1 MKLKTIL
8 SYQTLTK
15 GIAGLLLS
23 ITVSPIALA
32 ANDWENPEV
41 IHINKLPA
49 RATSY
54 SFDTVE
60 QALTR
65 DRTQASIKMLNG
77 DWKFNF
83 VEKAEDRPKNFYKSN
98 FNSKQWKSI
107 PVPSNWEMEGYGTP
121 IYTNSQYPMF
131 KNGATDENSIVPPFI
146 TRDNP
151 VGSYLKDFTI
161 PKTWQGQ
168 QILIHLGGVS
178 SAYYLWVNGEK
189 VGYSQGSRLPSE
201 FDITDHI
208 KSGTN
213 TVAVEVYRW
222 SDGSYLEDQDHWR
235 LSGIHREVMLMA
247 QPKIAINDFHV
258 KTKLNETYTQG
269 TLQIRPELSF
279 PKRKDVD
286 GWNIEGQLYNDSGK
300 AVLSTPMNVS
310 ANIVSRTIYPQR
322 DNFKFDLMSATL
334 ENPKLWTSETPHL
347 YTLVLSLKNT
357 QGTVIETRSTRVGF
371 RDVKIND
378 KAELLI
384 NGKAIKL
391 IGVNRHDHDV
401 KKGKALSRA
410 DLLEDVLLMKRYN
423 FNAVRTSHYPND
435 PYFYDLCDEYGIYV
449 MDEAN
454 IESHG
459 VGGLLANLPEWN
471 NAMMQRVLRMVE
483 RDKNHPSIIS
493 WSFGN
498 ESGTGPN
505 FAAMSGW
512 VKDLDSTRFIHY
524 EGSQGDPN
532 HPDYIGL
539 SERYST
545 KAEKAQFHTPYANP
559 TDPAF
564 VDVISR
570 MYPSLEE
577 LKGLADSPYVK
588 RPILM
593 CEYAHA
599 MGNSLGNLTEY
610 WDMVRSHDNIVGG
623 FIWDWIDQG
632 IEAKNDKGETYLAYG
647 GDFGDKPNSSNFCLN
662 GVLDSYR
669 KATPK
674 LWEAKY
680 VFQPAQFDATHL
692 AEGKIDVTNRFFF
705 DNLKQY
711 LLVWTLS
718 EDNKVIQQGSLNGL
732 DIAAQQT
739 KAVSIPFNKPVLK
752 AGARY
757 FLQLSL
763 RTINNTNWAEAGHEL
778 AKQQFELPFKK
789 EAIKT
794 VSNKSVSTDDKQNT
808 ITVSNNGF
816 KAVFNKKSGYLT
828 AYQVNGQTVITGALK
843 HNFWRPST
851 DNDIGGF
858 QDWTSPTDNVADDT
872 KPATGRAVWR
882 KASENM
888 TLSAFDIDTSK
899 TSVTVTTKHSFNKQ
913 LNVTTQYVVTGDAA
927 IKVSMSLNADAN
939 LTSIPRLGMTTNV
952 NQRLS
957 NMSVYGRGPYEN
969 YIDRNN
975 SADISIYSG
984 KVEDFIYHYARP
996 QENGNRTDVDWLK
1009 LATDNGLT
1017 LTIDG
1022 KEDLSVSVWP
1032 WSAENLNAAQHTYD
1046 LVKQGKFTVNI
1057 DLIQSGVGGN
1067 DSWSAKAAPIKQ
1079 YQVLSG
1085 KYQYTYTISAR

>member
-1 MKLKTIL
+1 MKTRSSLLKKRLLGGIT
-8 SYQTLTK
+8 STLMI
-15 GIAGLLLS
+15 IASQPL
-23 ITVSPIALA
+23 AFA

-54 SFDTVE
+54 SFDTVD
-60 QALTR
+60 QALKR
-65 DRTQASIKMLNG
+65 DRSESSIKMLNG
-77 DWKFNF
+77 EWKFSF
-83 VEKAEDRPKNFYKSN
+83 ADKVEDRPKNFYKST
-98 FNSKQWKSI
+98 FNSKSWKTI
-107 PVPSNWEMEGYGTP
+107 PVPSNWELEGYGMP
-121 IYTNSQYPMF
+121 IYTNSLYPFF
-131 KNGATDENSIVPPFI
+131 KDAATDENSIVLPYI

-151 VGSYLKDFTI
+151 VGSYLKDFTV
-161 PKTWQGQ
+161 PKDWNDQKI
-168 QILIHLGGVS
+168 ILHFGGVS
-178 SAYYLWVNGEK
+178 SAFYLWINGEK

-201 FDITDHI
+201 FDITEYL
-208 KSGTN
+208 KSGKN
-213 TVAVEVYRW
+213 TIALEVYRW

-235 LSGIHREVMLMA
+235 LSGIHRDVMLMA

-258 KTKLNETYTQG
+258 KTKLTNEYTKG
-269 TLQIRPELSF
+269 VLQVKPELSF
-279 PKRKDVD
+279 PHRKDVD
-286 GWNIEGQLYNDSGK
+286 GWKIEGQLFNAFGK
-300 AVLSTPMNVS
+300 PVLESPMSVS
-310 ANIVSRTIYPQR
+310 ANIVSRIIYPQR
-322 DNFKFDLMSATL
+322 DNYKFDLMSATL
-334 ENPKLWTSETPHL
+334 DKPELWTSETPYL
-347 YTLVLSLKNT
+347 YTLVLSLKDKKGNI
-357 QGTVIETRSTRVGF
+357 VETRSTRVGF

-384 NGKAIKL
+384 NGKVVKL

-401 KKGKALSRA
+401 KKGKALSRE

-435 PYFYDLCDEYGIYV
+435 PYFYELCDEYGIYV

-459 VGGLLANLPEWN
+459 VGGLIANLPEWN

-505 FAAMSGW
+505 FASMSGW

-524 EGSQGDPN
+524 EGSQGAPD
-532 HPDYIGL
+532 HPDYVGL
-539 SERYST
+539 SQRYTT
-545 KAEKAQFHTPYANP
+545 KAEQEQYYTPYANP

-577 LKGLADSPYVK
+577 LKGIADSPYIK

-610 WDMVRSHDNIVGG
+610 WDMVRSHDNIMGG

-632 IEAKNDKGETYLAYG
+632 IETTNDKGETYIAYG

-662 GVLDSYR
+662 GLVDSYR
-669 KATPK
+669 KETPK
-674 LWEAKY
+674 LLEAKY
-680 VFQPAQFDATHL
+680 VFQPARFDAVDL
-692 AEGKIDVTNRFFF
+692 SSGKIDLTNRFFF
-705 DNLKQY
+705 DNLNKY

-718 EDNKVIQQGSLNGL
+718 EDDKVIQQGSFNGL
-732 DIAAQQT
+732 NIAPQQT
-739 KAVSIPFNKPVLK
+739 KSISLPYKKPTLK

-763 RTINNTNWAEAGHEL
+763 RTINTTNWAESGHEL

-789 EAIKT
+789 EAKKT
-794 VSNKSVSTDDKQNT
+794 VSNKPVKSKTTPNTFSVF
-808 ITVSNNGF
+808 SNNF
-816 KAVFNKKSGYLT
+816 NVEFNKQTGYLT
-828 AYQVNGQTVITGALK
+828 SYKVNGQALIRDALT
-843 HNFWRPST
+843 HNFWRAAT

-858 QDWTSPTDNVADDT
+858 QNWSAPTDNVEKDSDT
-872 KPATGRAVWR
+872 SLAVWR
-882 KASENM
+882 KASEGM
-888 TLSAFDIDTSK
+888 TLNDFKVDTSE
-899 TSVTVTTKHSFNKQ
+899 TNVTVTTLHSYSEK
-913 LNVTTQYVVTGDAA
+913 LSVTTQYAVTGDGAV
-927 IKVSMSLNADAN
+927 KVTMSLNADES
-939 LTSIPRLGMTTNV
+939 LTSMPRLGMTTNV
-952 NQRLS
+952 SKMLS

-1009 LATDNGLT
+1009 LANSQGLT
-1017 LTIDG
+1017 LTFDG

-1032 WSAENLNAAQHTYD
+1032 WSASNLADAQHTYD
-1046 LVKQGKFTVNI
+1046 LVDQGKFTVNI
-1057 DLIQSGVGGN
+1057 DLIQQGVGGN
-1067 DSWSAKAAPIKQ
+1067 DSWSKKAAPIKK
-1079 YQVLSG
+1079 YQVPAG
-1085 KYQYTYTISAR
+1085 KYQYTYTISAK